1 LTILNII
8 IHGDSLKII
17 IEVIDRVISIII
29 FCFYLFLFIFFSF
42 IINEIDYNSKNTV
55 SILRLNPTCCK
66 DIKNKGIMNHLYQ
79 LNYDAYFFK
88 YYEAHIF
95 CDKTKKFIL
104 KNNITVIEFGKNRYK
119 LLNRLGFKFTD
130 HILNEIKTTFELK
143 ELAIKQNIDII
154 LSQEPYFNGIRALI
168 IRAITKKPYI
178 ENVICDYDLSF
189 KSTGKPAYPK
199 LKYRKIEKIIERI
212 VFKNADLVFGGND
225 HLTEYAIRNGANKNR
240 TFTVRDIGIGEK
252 HFLPLNERKNIKE
265 ELNLVSKKAI
275 LYCGRLHKE
284 KYVEDVI
291 RAFEI
296 VSKEVP
302 DSVLLLAG
310 DGEQREYLEE
320 IIKSLNLKNV
330 IFLGFKPQEYIF
342 NLMYSVDLIV
352 SPLTG
357 SSLVEAA
364 LSSTPI
370 VAYDVE
376 WHSELIKDGKTGRLV
391 KFRDYEEMANA
402 MIEILNNPGL
412 NYGENARKLAI
423 EMFSLEKTLEQRKML
438 IDKLLSG
445 EFN

>member
-1 LTILNII
+1 MKILIKIIDYITFSIIAFSYVIFILLLYLKPYDVKITNSSEKSIICLNPICWEDITKKGIINHVYQLNRDYYFKAFYLIHFFCLEKKEISLINNTTILEFKKNKFTRIAK
-8 IHGDSLKII
+8 LKFTSYLLT
-17 IEVIDRVISIII
+17 EI
-29 FCFYLFLFIFFSF
+29 FTM
-42 IINEIDYNSKNTV
+42 NELDKI
-55 SILRLNPTCCK
+55 
-66 DIKNKGIMNHLYQ
+66 IKNKIINV
-79 LNYDAYFFK
+79 
-88 YYEAHIF
+88 
-95 CDKTKKFIL
+95 TK
-104 KNNITVIEFGKNRYK
+104 
-119 LLNRLGFKFTD
+119 
-130 HILNEIKTTFELK
+130 
-143 ELAIKQNIDII
+143 
-154 LSQEPYFNGIRALI
+154 SQEPYINGTRALI
-168 IRAITKKPYI
+168 IKKLRGIPYI
-178 ENVICDYDLSF
+178 QDLRCDYDLSF

-438 IDKLLSG
+438 IEKLLSG